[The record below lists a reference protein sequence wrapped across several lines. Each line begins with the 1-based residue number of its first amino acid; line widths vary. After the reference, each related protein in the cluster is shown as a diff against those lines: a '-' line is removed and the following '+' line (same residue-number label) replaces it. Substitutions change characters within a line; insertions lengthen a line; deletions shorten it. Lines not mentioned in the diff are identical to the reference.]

1 MSLNDMLLGTT
12 EKIEDKRVNVKDILQ
27 LIFDKKGIEQ
37 QTILSNEN
45 INAIIKM
52 NALNN
57 YLKSYYNFELDIFT
71 GLIND
76 KRLNIISLN
85 GRGRKDIIE
94 AIQAMQDQHIEI
106 PEQKRL
112 L

>member
-1 MSLNDMLLGTT
+1 MSLNDMLLGTA
-12 EKIEDKRVNVKDILQ
+12 EKLEDKRINVKDILQ

-52 NALNN
+52 NALNK
-57 YLKSYYNFELDIFT
+57 YLNTHHNFELEIFT

-76 KRLNIISLN
+76 KRLNIISYN

-106 PEQKRL
+106 PEKKTFL
-112 L
+112 

>member
-12 EKIEDKRVNVKDILQ
+12 EKTEDKRVNVKDILQ

-37 QTILSNEN
+37 QTILSNDN

-52 NALNN
+52 QALNN
-57 YLKSYYNFELDIFT
+57 YLKSYYNFELEIFN
-71 GLIND
+71 GLIHD
-76 KRLNIISLN
+76 KRLNIISYN
-85 GRGRKDIIE
+85 GRGRKDIID

-106 PEQKRL
+106 PEKKTFL
-112 L
+112 